1 MANGVTTEWE
11 DIHVKLGNYRP
22 RPKETPESEYTQD
35 AINKIEKFDTFEK
48 KNLQELN
55 ELEEEFF

>member
-22 RPKETPESEYTQD
+22 RPKETPESEYTK
-35 AINKIEKFDTFEK
+35 AAIEKVEK
-48 KNLQELN
+48 YD
-55 ELEEEFF
+55 